1 VIVRAFSRWWRGL
14 GAASPYDAT
23 EVVSVDLETT
33 SLDTRSAEILSIAAV
48 PIRDRRIVLS
58 ERFEQVV
65 RATAAVDREAVKYH
79 RLRPV
84 DVRHGAAPDAAARA
98 FVEWLGGRPLLGY
111 CIGFDCAM
119 LERALGGAGRDGI
132 DGPRFDLRDLYRRR
146 ALRRNPDD
154 APSQAL
160 DDILAALGVPKVARH
175 TALGDATAVAMA
187 FLGLKFGQ
195 PDTRAPLRRG
205 ATATRG

>member
-1 VIVRAFSRWWRGL
+1 VIVRALSRWWRGL
-14 GAASPYDAT
+14 GAVSPYEAP

-48 PIRDRRIVLS
+48 PIRDRRILLS
-58 ERFEQVV
+58 ERFERVV

-84 DVRHGAAPDAAARA
+84 DVQHGAAPGEAATA

-119 LERALGGAGRDGI
+119 LEHALRGAGREGI
-132 DGPRFDLRDLYRRR
+132 DGPRFDLRELYRRR

-160 DDILAALGVPKVARH
+160 DEILAALGVPKVARH
-175 TALGDATAVAMA
+175 TALGDATSVAMA
-187 FLGLKFGQ
+187 FLGLKFGEA
-195 PDTRAPLRRG
+195 RAPVRRG
-205 ATATRG
+205 PTATRS

>member
-1 VIVRAFSRWWRGL
+1 VIVRVLSRWWRGL
-14 GAASPYDAT
+14 GAASPYEAP

-33 SLDTRSAEILSIAAV
+33 SLDTRSAEILTIAAV

-65 RATAAVDREAVKYH
+65 CATAAVDREAVKYH

-84 DVRHGAAPDAAARA
+84 DVQHGAPPGAAARA

-119 LERALGGAGRDGI
+119 LERALGGAGRGGI
-132 DGPRFDLRDLYRRR
+132 DGPRFDLRELYRRR

-160 DDILAALGVPKVARH
+160 DDILAALAVPKVARH

-187 FLGLKFGQ
+187 FLGLKFGE
-195 PDTRAPLRRG
+195 PGPGTSPRRG
-205 ATATRG
+205 PAATRS